1 MSRNPLLPVHWS
13 FPVNTAIA
21 QEAVKELNADMP
33 DIPSLLRR
41 FWPWPPDHLGESL
54 DQASQQLGE
63 HLSTASQAM
72 GCTLDDAAHSLGWG
86 EACTKPD
93 NPDWPETTAGDT
105 GWNDKGWSGLAQAAG
120 GGGGGG
126 FGGGSSGTPSYEI
139 PVNRAV
145 QFGAAL
151 VVTGLLITGVTTAIQ
166 SGSTLVEE
174 TVQSAVSPAEAAPA
188 SINGIAP
195 ERLAQARVV
204 NGPGQNGGNANFG
217 EGGTNPV
224 AMPQP
229 PFTNPCA
236 DRDSWYALPP
246 TPTPTPLP
254 HPLGCQIGQVLRE
267 PPRVLAF
274 IWQPEHPTLGS
285 QQPVWRSP
293 GEGLVEFAITAQG
306 GRFYAGESS
315 GNGCHL
321 TERDDP
327 LVRIEMDWVLLPP
340 SVHWIEGP
348 LSQRYYDAY
357 SRAEERG
364 IQCVTVWEGRSQRV
378 ETSYPDWQPLDPGI
392 YGVRIH
398 LYTAGDGAHPE
409 GYGLKSTPVPVYL
422 RDSTL
427 EK

>member
-1 MSRNPLLPVHWS
+1 
-13 FPVNTAIA
+13 
-21 QEAVKELNADMP
+21 MP

-41 FWPWPPDHLGESL
+41 FWPWPSDHLGESL

-63 HLSTASQAM
+63 HLSTTSQEL

-93 NPDWPETTAGDT
+93 KPHWPETAAGDT
-105 GWNDKGWSGLAQAAG
+105 GWNNNGWSGQAQAAG
-120 GGGGGG
+120 GGGGG
-126 FGGGSSGTPSYEI
+126 FGGSDNGAGPYEI

-151 VVTGLLITGVTTAIQ
+151 VVTGLLITGIATVIQ
-166 SGSTLVEE
+166 SGSAPVEIA
-174 TVQSAVSPAEAAPA
+174 VQSGASPARDAPA
-188 SINGIAP
+188 QLNGIPP
-195 ERLAQARVV
+195 ERLVQAQIVTGER
-204 NGPGQNGGNANFG
+204 QNSVEMDFG
-217 EGGTNPV
+217 DGGTNPV

-254 HPLGCQIGQVLRE
+254 HPRGCQIGQVLRE
-267 PPRVLAF
+267 PPKVLAL

-285 QQPVWRSP
+285 QQPVWRTQ
-293 GEGLVEFAITAQG
+293 GEGLVNFAIDAQG
-306 GRFYAGESS
+306 GRFYTGESR

-321 TERDDP
+321 AEREDP

-364 IQCVTVWEGRSQRV
+364 VQCVTVWEGRSQRV
-378 ETSYPDWQPLDPGI
+378 ETSYPDWQPLDPGL
-392 YGVRIH
+392 YGVRVH
-398 LYTAGDGAHPE
+398 LYTAGDRAHPG
-409 GYGLKSTPVPVYL
+409 GYAIKSTPVPVYL
-422 RDSTL
+422 RDSSL
-427 EK
+427 GE

>member
-1 MSRNPLLPVHWS
+1 
-13 FPVNTAIA
+13 
-21 QEAVKELNADMP
+21 MP

-41 FWPWPPDHLGESL
+41 FWPWPSDHLGESL

-63 HLSTASQAM
+63 HLTTASQEL

-86 EACTKPD
+86 EACSQPD
-93 NPDWPETTAGDT
+93 QPHWPEAAAGDT
-105 GWNDKGWSGLAQAAG
+105 GWNNNSWSGQAQAAG
-120 GGGGGG
+120 GGGGG
-126 FGGGSSGTPSYEI
+126 FGGSSNGAGPYEI

-151 VVTGLLITGVTTAIQ
+151 VVTGLLITGIATAIQ
-166 SGSTLVEE
+166 SRSTPVEE
-174 TVQSAVSPAEAAPA
+174 TIQSAVSPAEAAPA
-188 SINGIAP
+188 SINGVPP
-195 ERLAQARVV
+195 ERLAQAQIVTGER
-204 NGPGQNGGNANFG
+204 QNGVEMDFG
-217 EGGTNPV
+217 DGETNPV
-224 AMPQP
+224 TMPQP

-236 DRDSWYALPP
+236 DRNGWYAHPP

-254 HPLGCQIGQVLRE
+254 HPLGCQVGQVLRE

-274 IWQPEHPTLGS
+274 TWQPEHPTLGS
-285 QQPVWRSP
+285 QQPAWRTP
-293 GEGLVEFAITAQG
+293 EEGLVEFAIDAQG
-306 GRFYAGESS
+306 GRFYTGEGR

-321 TERDDP
+321 VEREDP

-340 SVHWIEGP
+340 SVDWIEGP

-378 ETSYPDWQPLDPGI
+378 ETSYPEWRPLDPGL
-392 YGVRIH
+392 YGVRVH
-398 LYTAGDGAHPE
+398 LYTAGDGAHPG

-422 RDSTL
+422 RDSSL
-427 EK
+427 GE